1 MDPYRADFLKTYARA
16 LRLGDATAF
25 VGAGLSRPA
34 GYPDWRGLVR
44 VMAQEMGLDP
54 DEAHDLPA
62 LVQFFLTEEGQRGR
76 LNAILNDRFIDEKP
90 IPDAV
95 SALTRLPLR
104 EIWTTNYDTLIERA
118 VRQAG
123 RKASVKWSDD
133 QLTTSTPFLSTTVF
147 KMHGSIEQP
156 AGCVIARDDFERY
169 RLDRPGFH
177 HTIAERLQSKRFL
190 FLGAGLNDPNL
201 NNLFSLVREMH
212 GPNTRPHTAVMRRGR
227 PGGDPRDLH
236 EARTQELWF
245 RELKRYGV
253 HVVYVDEFDEIP
265 MLLEDLRRRV
275 LRETVFVSGAHPS
288 EAAAARK
295 GDVLALGRLLGSEL
309 ARRKMK
315 IVSGFGNTVGGAVIS
330 GALDELYQDGTTDLE
345 HALGLRPFPQEL
357 EGGERER
364 VYAVYRRDMV
374 RQAGLAIFVSGLEPS
389 GGDAPGVLQEFD
401 IAVSDGLLPIPIGAT
416 GGAAATV
423 WQRMSADYASL
434 SQGMDRALFD
444 ALNDVGKTASEM
456 LTSICRILDW
466 WTGEAC

>member
-1 MDPYRADFLKTYARA
+1 MDPYRADFLTTYARA

-25 VGAGLSRPA
+25 VGAGLSKPA

-44 VMAQEMGLDP
+44 VMAREMGLDV

-76 LNAILNDRFIDEKP
+76 LNAILNDHFVDEKP
-90 IPDAV
+90 IPKAV
-95 SALTRLPLR
+95 SALARLPLK

-118 VRQAG
+118 VRRTG
-123 RKASVKWSDD
+123 RKVTVKWSDD
-133 QLTTSTPFLSTTVF
+133 QLTTSTPFLSTTIF
-147 KMHGSIEQP
+147 KMHGSIKQP
-156 AGCVIARDDFERY
+156 AGCVIARDDYERY

-177 HTIAERLQSKRFL
+177 HTIAERLQSKKFL

-212 GPNTRPHTAVMRRGR
+212 GSNTRLHTAVMRRGR
-227 PGGDPRDLH
+227 PGGLAKDVY

-265 MLLEDLRRRV
+265 TLLEDLRVRV

-288 EAAAARK
+288 EAGSPRRA
-295 GDVLALGRLLGSEL
+295 DVLALGRLLGSEL

-315 IVSGFGNTVGGAVIS
+315 IVSGFGNTVGSAVIS
-330 GALDELYQDGTTDLE
+330 GALDELYQAGTTDLE

-357 EGGERER
+357 DGAERAR
-364 VYAVYRRDMV
+364 VYATYRRDMV
-374 RQAGLAIFVSGLEPS
+374 RQAGLAIYVSGLEPD
-389 GGDAPGVLQEFD
+389 GGDSPGVLQEFD
-401 IAVSDGLLPIPIGAT
+401 LAVAEGLLTLPLGFT
-416 GGAAATV
+416 GGAAATA
-423 WQRMSADYASL
+423 WQRMNADYSTL
-434 SQGMDRALFD
+434 SHGMDRALFD
-444 ALNDVGKTASEM
+444 ALNDGGKTASEM
-456 LTSICRILDW
+456 LEAVCRVLDW
-466 WTGEAC
+466 WTGEAR